1 MAIGR
6 AEPERRADLN
16 PRDRFLAAVSGDAL
30 AFAPI
35 LWEQLPALVRQ
46 ERADWW
52 QDPAVGQRL
61 IADAAAL
68 AHADAMFVFVAAEAI
83 TCAVSAGE
91 VDNDALD
98 SLVQR
103 AEIENGVEL
112 IRCLHDVAT
121 HGVIAVV
128 PAPSELQVAFDG
140 AEIEAAEDAFSDLAS
155 AFLGAGADA
164 LAVTARQTDDVAAGV
179 RRAAETGRLFG
190 RPVLGVCEAD
200 GVASGWTADGSSLGV
215 VSPEGVWPAVT
226 AGVVITAGDVSGRW
240 DAPFLRDVGGAR
252 P

>member
-16 PRDRFLAAVSGDAL
+16 PRDRFLAAVSGHAL

-52 QDPAVGQRL
+52 QDPAGGQRL

-68 AHADAMFVFVAAEAI
+68 AQADAMFVFVAAEAI
-83 TCAVSAGE
+83 ESAVSAGALG
-91 VDNDALD
+91 DDALD
-98 SLVQR
+98 SLVAR
-103 AEIENGVEL
+103 PEIGKGVEL

-121 HGVIAVV
+121 HGVIAAV
-128 PAPSELQVAFDG
+128 PAPSNLRAAFDG

-155 AFLGAGADA
+155 AFLEAGADA
-164 LAVTARQTDDVAAGV
+164 LAVTAQQADEAAAGV
-179 RRAAETGRLFG
+179 RRAAQIGTLFG
-190 RPVLGVCEAD
+190 RPVLGVCTADEAT
-200 GVASGWTADGSSLGV
+200 SGWTADGSPLGV
-215 VSPEGVWPAVT
+215 VSPNGAWPVMT
-226 AGVVITAGDVSGRW
+226 AGVVITPGDVSGRW
-240 DAPFLRDVGGAR
+240 DAPSLRDVGGAR

>member
-1 MAIGR
+1 M
-6 AEPERRADLN
+6 N
-16 PRDRFLAAVSGDAL
+16 PRDRFLAAVSGHAL

-35 LWEQLPALVRQ
+35 VWEQLPALVHQ

-52 QDPAVGQRL
+52 QDPAAGQRL

-68 AHADAMFVFVAAEAI
+68 AQADAMFVFVAAEAI
-83 TCAVSAGE
+83 ESAVSAGALG
-91 VDNDALD
+91 NDALD

-103 AEIENGVEL
+103 PEIGNGVEL

-121 HGVIAVV
+121 HGVIAAV
-128 PAPSELQVAFDG
+128 PAPSDLRAAFEG

-164 LAVTARQTDDVAAGV
+164 LAVTAQQADDVAAGV
-179 RRAAETGRLFG
+179 RRATEIGKLFG
-190 RPVLGVCEAD
+190 RPVLGVCTAD

-215 VSPEGVWPAVT
+215 VSRGGVWPVMT
-226 AGVVITAGDVSGRW
+226 AGIVITPGDVSGRW
-240 DAPFLRDVGGAR
+240 NAPSLRDVGGAR

>member
-1 MAIGR
+1 MS
-6 AEPERRADLN
+6 

-35 LWEQLPALVRQ
+35 VWEQLPALVHQ

-52 QDPAVGQRL
+52 QNPATGQRL

-68 AHADAMFVFVAAEAI
+68 AQADAMFVFIAAEAI
-83 TCAVSAGE
+83 VSAVSAGALG
-91 VDNDALD
+91 NDALD

-103 AEIENGVEL
+103 PEIEDGVEL

-121 HGVIAVV
+121 HGVIAAL
-128 PAPSELQVAFDG
+128 PAPTDLRVAFEDT
-140 AEIEAAEDAFSDLAS
+140 EIEAAEDAFSDLAS

-164 LAVTARQTDDVAAGV
+164 LAVTAQGADDIATGV
-179 RRAAETGRLFG
+179 RRAAQIGKLFG
-190 RPVLGVCEAD
+190 RPVLGVRIAD
-200 GVASGWTADGSSLGV
+200 EVASGWTADGSPLGV
-215 VSPEGVWPAVT
+215 VSPGGVWPAMT
-226 AGVVITAGDVSGRW
+226 AGVVITPGDVSGRW
-240 DAPFLRDVGGAR
+240 DAPLLRDVGGAR

>member
-1 MAIGR
+1 M
-6 AEPERRADLN
+6 N
-16 PRDRFLAAVSGDAL
+16 PRDRFLAAVSGGAL

-35 LWEQLPALVRQ
+35 LWERLPALVHQ

-83 TCAVSAGE
+83 KCAVSAGE
-91 VDNDALD
+91 VGNDALD

-128 PAPSELQVAFDG
+128 PAPSALQVAFDG

-190 RPVLGVCEAD
+190 RPVLGFCEAD

>member
-6 AEPERRADLN
+6 AEPERRADLT
-16 PRDRFLAAVSGDAL
+16 PRDRFLAAVSGHAL

-35 LWEQLPALVRQ
+35 LWEQLPALVHQ

-52 QDPAVGQRL
+52 QDPSVGQRL

-68 AHADAMFVFVAAEAI
+68 AQADAMFVFVADEAI
-83 TCAVSAGE
+83 VSAVSAGA
-91 VDNDALD
+91 VGDDALD
-98 SLVQR
+98 SLAQR
-103 AEIENGVEL
+103 PEIEDGVKL

-128 PAPSELQVAFDG
+128 PAPSELRSAFEG

-164 LAVTARQTDDVAAGV
+164 LAVMAQQTDDVAVGV
-179 RRAAETGRLFG
+179 RRAEQIGKLFG
-190 RPVLGVCEAD
+190 RPVLGVCTAD
-200 GVASGWTADGSSLGV
+200 GVTSGWTADGSALGV
-215 VSPEGVWPAVT
+215 MSTGGAWPAMT
-226 AGVVITAGDVSGRW
+226 AGVVITPGDVSGRW
-240 DAPFLRDVGGAR
+240 DAPSLRDVGGAR
-252 P
+252 S